1 MLEGSGV
8 GTRGHAM
15 QGGPDGVCGAPRLA
29 ALMAGRKSRALGAEE
44 STPVVTPC
52 LCPGSASTA
61 DRLEGWGWLSCPD
74 GSLAEGGYKP
84 PGILMGNHMVPVKK
98 C

>member
-61 DRLEGWGWLSCPD
+61 DRLEGWGWLSCFSSSDARPWRAASGPD
-74 GSLAEGGYKP
+74 LCQLAAGFW
-84 PGILMGNHMVPVKK
+84 
-98 C
+98 